1 MRILLYTG
9 KGGVGKTSVAAA
21 TALRCADL
29 GYRTVVVST
38 DAAHSLADSFDTH
51 IGNEPVEIAPRL
63 KGQEID
69 VLHQMEQYWGTVQT
83 WLSTV
88 LTWRG
93 IDELIADEA
102 SILPGMDELASLLQI
117 VNLHDS
123 GDYDVVIVDCAPTG
137 ETLRFLSLPEVAKW
151 YLSHVFP
158 FQRQTVRLAGPLIK
172 SITDLPIP
180 DDKVFDAIKDLILQL
195 DRMHQ
200 LLAEP
205 ERSSVRL
212 VLNPE
217 KMVIKEAQRTFTYLN
232 LYGYST
238 DLIVS
243 NRIIPATVGDQYF
256 TAWKDAQTRY
266 GGLVEEAFS
275 PLPIFKVPLMDQEV
289 VGIEMLRKMAG
300 AIYGEADPAKL
311 FYAGHP
317 QSIDKVDGGYRLKIR
332 LPFISKEDVK
342 LARSGD
348 ELAISIG
355 NFRRNVILPRALALL
370 EVKQAKFEEDALV
383 LAFAENAGAPE
394 KAHGGG

>member
-123 GDYDVVIVDCAPTG
+123 QAYDVIIVDCAPTG

-180 DDKVFDAIKDLILQL
+180 DDSVFDAIKDLILQL

-243 NRIIPATVGDQYF
+243 NRIIPASVGDQYF

-266 GGLVEEAFS
+266 GGLVEEAFA
-275 PLPIFKVPLMDQEV
+275 PLPILKVPLMDQEV
-289 VGIEMLRKMAG
+289 VGVEMLRKMAG
-300 AIYGEADPAKL
+300 AIYGDADPAKV

-317 QSIDKVDGGYRLKIR
+317 QSIEKVDAGYTLKIR
-332 LPFISKEDVK
+332 LPFIGKEDVR

-370 EVKQAKFEEDALV
+370 EVKQAKFEVDALV
-383 LAFAENAGAPE
+383 LSFSNYEG
-394 KAHGGG
+394 